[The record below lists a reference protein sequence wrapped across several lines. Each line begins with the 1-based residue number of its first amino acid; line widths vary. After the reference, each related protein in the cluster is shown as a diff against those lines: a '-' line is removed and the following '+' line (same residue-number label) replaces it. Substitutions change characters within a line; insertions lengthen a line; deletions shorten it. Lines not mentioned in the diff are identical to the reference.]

1 MTSVDVTRALAN
13 NDSARGVPSP
23 GHELTF
29 YPASE
34 IIIIIAAHLQS
45 TQDIRVSWLIKDQK
59 IQKSREPTPCWT
71 I

>member
-45 TQDIRVSWLIKDQK
+45 TQDIRVKLVDQRPKDSK
-59 IQKSREPTPCWT
+59 IPRANTMLD
-71 I
+71 